1 MQNTKLEWNET
12 MNDTVKQIALQ
23 AMEQGGGIL
32 RLAPS
37 WVPRAFCR
45 PGRRLKLYP
54 NEYYACGLDRGGI
67 DERWIA
73 STTSA
78 ANGPCAPEE
87 EGQSRVVTNGGSAA
101 LLRDVIAELKEEAV
115 GDLWPRHGGWP
126 VFAKFFDNYDALA
139 HHIHHRQAHALRV
152 NQNTKPEMY
161 FFPAQMNNYTG
172 ELPITFFG
180 LNPEVTLQDV
190 KARLEAFH
198 KGDND
203 ILSLSRAYKLEL
215 DTGWN
220 VPPGL
225 LHAPGSLCTY
235 EPQFASDIS
244 CVFQSVLH
252 RDRTV
257 DASSL
262 WMNCPDEEIGNYDY
276 LLSLIDFEV
285 NTDPDFHK
293 KYFMRPKP
301 VLPPAEMLAEG
312 YLDEWICYKNAASS
326 AKRLTVLPGRSV
338 TLADGVPS
346 GLICIQ
352 GHGRV
357 GSLPVESPTLIHY
370 DQWTNDEFFITQ
382 KAAADGF
389 EVKNLSE
396 TEDLVLLRNFADHPA
411 LR

>member
-1 MQNTKLEWNET
+1 MLGN
-12 MNDTVKQIALQ
+12 TVKQIATQ
-23 AMEQGGGIL
+23 AMEQGDGIL

-54 NEYYACGLDRGGI
+54 NEYYACGIDRGGI

-78 ANGPCAPEE
+78 ANGPCAPQE
-87 EGQSRVVTNGGSAA
+87 EGQSRVVTDDGQNA
-101 LLRDVIAELKEEAV
+101 LLRDVVEQLKDEAV
-115 GDLWPRHGGWP
+115 GDLWSKYGGWP

-172 ELPITFFG
+172 DMPITFFG
-180 LNPEVTLQDV
+180 LNPGVTPEDV
-190 KARLEAFH
+190 KARLEAFE
-198 KGDND
+198 KGDNEL
-203 ILSLSRAYKLEL
+203 LSLSRAYKLEL

-235 EPQFASDIS
+235 EPQYASDIS

-262 WMNCPDEEIGNYDY
+262 WLNCPPEEVGNVDY
-276 LLSLIDFEV
+276 LLELIDWPV
-285 NTDPDFHK
+285 NTDPDFHQK
-293 KYFMRPKP
+293 HFMRPKP
-301 VLPPAEMLAEG
+301 ALPREQMLTEG
-312 YLDEWICYKNAASS
+312 YVDEWICYKNAASS
-326 AKRLTVLPGRSV
+326 AKRLTVLPGRCV

-352 GHGRV
+352 GHGTL
-357 GSLPVESPTLIHY
+357 GPWPVESPTLIHY
-370 DQWTNDEFFITQ
+370 GQLTNDEFFITK
-382 KAAADGF
+382 KAATDGF
-389 EVKNLSE
+389 VVKNLSQ
-396 TEDLVLLRNFADHPA
+396 TEDLVLLRNFADHPDLCGA
-411 LR
+411 K